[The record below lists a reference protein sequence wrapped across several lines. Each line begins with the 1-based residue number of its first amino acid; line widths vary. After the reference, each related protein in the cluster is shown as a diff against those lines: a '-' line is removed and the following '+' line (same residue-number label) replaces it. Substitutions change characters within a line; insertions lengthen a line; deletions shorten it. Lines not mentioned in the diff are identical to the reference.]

1 MKTVRLLVLFV
12 MWIPLACG
20 DEGAV
25 NDDGVVPEPANP
37 DIVGIWRMETD
48 VSETIDMW
56 IEVSEEGFLD
66 RYTMAR
72 SVTTLQYICTR
83 STGWSIDGERFQL
96 NSETVDSLER
106 AGTIEAPGIIRV
118 IARSSGVR
126 ATGHFDGNSQR
137 IDSFTDRFTGL
148 SGACECVCYIELC

>member
-1 MKTVRLLVLFV
+1 MKTVRLLVLFMTV

-25 NDDGVVPEPANP
+25 IDDGIVAEPANP
-37 DIVGIWRMETD
+37 DIVGTWRMETD

-56 IEVSEEGFLD
+56 IEVSEEGLLQ

-96 NSETVDSLER
+96 NRETVDSLER
-106 AGTIEAPGIIRV
+106 PGTIEAPGIIRV
-118 IARSSGVR
+118 IARANGVR
-126 ATGHFDGNSQR
+126 VTGHFDGNSQR
-137 IDSFTDRFTGL
+137 IDSFTDRFTGF
-148 SGACECVCYIELC
+148 SGACESLR